1 MSPRRPALTG
11 PGLYARSRAL
21 PLTLALLAGTCAV
34 AVAAAH
40 RVDDA
45 SWAPGR
51 PAPVVVPVALAPLL
65 AAALIGAS
73 LYAPSDELDRTAARP
88 WWPRRLVHLLALS
101 ALACAPLALSVP
113 GDGPALLTAASLR
126 NLLGCVG
133 VTAAAAVVVGARL
146 SWLPAFC
153 YVGAVHLASSGV
165 RGWGVT
171 VWAWPTRPGQE
182 AGAWLAAGAVFVLG
196 TALHATRG
204 PRPEG
209 PRA

>member
-1 MSPRRPALTG
+1 MSPHRLALNG
-11 PGLYARSRAL
+11 AGLYARSRAL
-21 PLTLALLAGTCAV
+21 PLTVVLLAGTCAF
-34 AVAAAH
+34 AVEAAH
-40 RVDDA
+40 RADDA

-51 PAPVVVPVALAPLL
+51 PAPVVVPLLLL

-73 LYAPSDELDRTAARP
+73 LYAPCDELDRTAVRP

-101 ALACAPLALSVP
+101 ALACAPFALVAP
-113 GDGPALLTAASLR
+113 GDGPVALAAVSLR
-126 NLLGCVG
+126 TLLGCVG
-133 VTAAAAVVVGARL
+133 VTAVAGVLVGARL
-146 SWLPAFC
+146 SWLPAVC
-153 YVGAVHLASSGV
+153 CVGAVHLASSGG
-165 RGWGVT
+165 RGWAAT

-196 TALHATRG
+196 AALHAIRG